1 MLTVVEAR
9 NRQGALLSL
18 VLNDISDGLV
28 LAKVEGLDP
37 VKATLS
43 SSSNAGADGVQYLS
57 SRREDRNIKLT
68 VELMPDYVT
77 TSVQDLRD
85 RMYDYF
91 MTKSEVNLRFYD
103 SGGRIVEI
111 WGRVETCESDI
122 FSAEPAMVVSIIN
135 FDPDFL
141 DLNPTPLS
149 WTTSSSTTDD
159 AGRLYIPYKG
169 SVETGIELVLHINR
183 ALTEFTVY
191 HRPPDNTTRQMD
203 FAASLVAGDTL
214 TISTVSGAKGA
225 TLTRAGSDI
234 PILYGISPQA
244 NWIELMRGD
253 NYLRVYAVGAGMPYD
268 ITYTTRYGGL

>member
-9 NRQGALLSL
+9 NSQGVLLSL
-18 VLNDISDGLV
+18 VLNDISNGLV
-28 LAKVEGLDP
+28 LAKVDGLDP
-37 VKATLS
+37 VKATMS
-43 SSSNAGADGVQYLS
+43 SSSNAGADGSQYLA

-68 VELMPDYVT
+68 VELMPDYIT

-91 MTKSEVNLRFYD
+91 MTDSEVNLRFYD

-111 WGRVETCESDI
+111 EGRVETCETDI

-149 WTTSSSTTDD
+149 WTTSASTTDT
-159 AGRLYIPYKG
+159 AGKLYIPYKG
-169 SVETGIELVLHINR
+169 TVKTGVQLVLHVNR
-183 ALTEFTVY
+183 ALTEFTIY
-191 HRPPDNTTRQMD
+191 HLPPDGTTRQMD

-225 TLTRAGSDI
+225 TLTRASSDKS
-234 PILYGISPQA
+234 ILYGISPQS

-268 ITYTTRYGGL
+268 VTYTTRYGGL